1 MFSNFSNNNEEN
13 KIGEYKNIFDK
24 FDSNKD
30 GFVNSLELAN
40 ILKSIDI
47 NVSDEEIK
55 QILLELDLEKNGE
68 INYEELLELVE
79 KRQKE
84 TDPAEKVIN
93 AFKLFDKEG
102 NGLINI
108 SELKHIISN
117 FGNNIQ
123 ESEINDLLN
132 EADIDMDGYINYEE
146 FVRTMI
152 CK

>member
-93 AFKLFDKEG
+93 AFKLFDKDG